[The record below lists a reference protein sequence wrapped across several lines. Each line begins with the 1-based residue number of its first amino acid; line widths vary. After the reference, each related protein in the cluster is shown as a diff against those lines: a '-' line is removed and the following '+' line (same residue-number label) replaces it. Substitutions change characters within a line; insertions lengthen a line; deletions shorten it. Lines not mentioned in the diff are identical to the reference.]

1 MRILALALTLAATQ
15 GAAQSAT
22 VSGTDGQNALGT
34 VPCAALV
41 DQPIADCPAELR
53 RKYDGGATLA
63 VQLPTGEVRRIY
75 FENGEPT
82 SSSSTSP
89 MSHEVSG
96 NLMVI
101 FIEPNEVFEVPA
113 NAVKPQ

>member
-1 MRILALALTLAATQ
+1 MRVLTLALTLTATQ
-15 GAAQSAT
+15 VAAQSAT

-34 VPCAALV
+34 IPCAAIA
-41 DQPIADCPAELR
+41 DQPIAQCPAELR
-53 RKYDGGATLA
+53 LKDDGEATLA

-89 MSHEVSG
+89 MNHEVSG
-96 NLMVI
+96 GVMMI

>member
-1 MRILALALTLAATQ
+1 MRVLTLALIFAATQ
-15 GAAQSAT
+15 AAAQSAT

-34 VPCAALV
+34 IPCTALA
-41 DQPIADCPAELR
+41 DQPIGQCPAELR
-53 RKYDGGATLA
+53 HKDNGEATLA
-63 VQLPTGEVRRIY
+63 VQLPTGDVRRIY

-89 MSHEVSG
+89 MNHEISG
-96 NLMVI
+96 DIMMI
-101 FIEPNEVFEVPA
+101 FIDPNEVFEVPA